1 MTYYAIIVAGG
12 TGSRM
17 GAQIPKQFLELKGLP
32 ILMHSIKAFYQ
43 WPLVPKIILVMH
55 PDYHDHWK
63 KLCEEHKF
71 TTPHTLVSG
80 GKTRFES
87 VKNGLTLVNTPSVV
101 AIHDAVRPLISHQ
114 FIVDLF
120 HYAQQ
125 HGNAIPAVKCRDSIR
140 KVENNASIALNREYY
155 YLVQT
160 PQCFSSEILLKA
172 YEQDY
177 KEEFTDDASVIEH
190 MGVKILLTDGD
201 YKNIKITYPE
211 DLLFAEAIIGRL

>member
-17 GAQIPKQFLELKGLP
+17 GAQIPKQFLELNGIP

-55 PDYHDHWK
+55 PDFHDHWK
-63 KLCEEHKF
+63 KLCDEHKF
-71 TTPHTLVSG
+71 TTPHTLVPG
-80 GKTRFES
+80 GKTRFHS
-87 VKNGLTLVNTPSVV
+87 VKNGLEHVQSPGVV
-101 AIHDAVRPLISHQ
+101 AVHDAVRPLVNHQ
-114 FIVDLF
+114 FITNLF
-120 HYAQQ
+120 QNAQLN
-125 HGNAIPAVKCRDSIR
+125 GNAIPAVKCRDSIR
-140 KVENNASIALNREYY
+140 KVENNTSIALNREHY

-160 PQCFSSEILLKA
+160 PQCFTSEMILKA
-172 YEQDY
+172 YEQDF
-177 KEEFTDDASVIEH
+177 KEEFTDDASVVEN

>member
-17 GAQIPKQFLELKGLP
+17 GASVPKQFLELKGLP
-32 ILMHSIKAFYQ
+32 ILMHSIRAFYQ

-55 PDYHDHWK
+55 PEYHEHWK

-71 TTPHTLVSG
+71 TTPHTLIAG

-87 VKNGLTLVNTPSVV
+87 VKNGLSLVKSPGVV
-101 AIHDAVRPLISHQ
+101 AVHDAVRPLVSHQ

-120 HYAQQ
+120 QSAQKN
-125 HGNAIPAVKCRDSIR
+125 GNAVPAVKCRDSIR
-140 KVENNASIALNREYY
+140 KVENNISVAINREHY

-160 PQCFSSEILLKA
+160 PQCFSAELILQA
-172 YEQDY
+172 YEQEY
-177 KEEFTDDASVIEH
+177 KEEFTDDASVVEAL
-190 MGVKILLTDGD
+190 GTTILLTEGD